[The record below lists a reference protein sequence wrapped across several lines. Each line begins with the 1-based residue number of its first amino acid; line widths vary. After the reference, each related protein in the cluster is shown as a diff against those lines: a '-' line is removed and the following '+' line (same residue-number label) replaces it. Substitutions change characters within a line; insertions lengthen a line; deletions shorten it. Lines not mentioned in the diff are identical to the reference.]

1 MGSTCTLDTRDR
13 EARLREWQSLRSD
26 ALVSERHSTGGS
38 VSVFKASGHV
48 KQRIETLIQAENDC
62 CSHLQFELTE
72 ADGCIAVKVTSATSV
87 D

>member
-1 MGSTCTLDTRDR
+1 MASTCTLDTRDR

-26 ALVSERHSTGGS
+26 ALVSENHSTGGS
-38 VSVFKASGHV
+38 VSVFKASADV

-62 CSHLQFELTE
+62 CSHLQFKLTE
-72 ADGCIAVKVTSATSV
+72 GDRGIAVEVTSAASV